1 MNWQKLRMNWINS
14 FYVQFDNLQ
23 STIYVPFYYLTIY
36 SIAHMT
42 KDDLK
47 ERFRQF
53 SLRIINL
60 VDNMPNTIA
69 GNALAKQIIRSGTSP
84 AANYRAACL
93 AKSDKDFLNKL
104 KMVEEEIDETQH
116 WLGLIMDAGMINKER
131 ILSLYEESIE
141 LNRII
146 IKSIVS
152 TKTRME
158 NNKIAKL

>member
-1 MNWQKLRMNWINS
+1 
-14 FYVQFDNLQ
+14 
-23 STIYVPFYYLTIY
+23 
-36 SIAHMT
+36 MT
-42 KDDLK
+42 KEELK

-60 VDNMPNTIA
+60 VNNMPNSIA
-69 GNALAKQIIRSGTSP
+69 GNAIAKQIVRSGTSP

-116 WLGLIMDAGMINKER
+116 WLSIIMDAGMISKER
-131 ILSLYEESIE
+131 VSPLYEESIE

-146 IKSIVS
+146 VKAIVS
-152 TKTRME
+152 TKIRME
-158 NNKIAKL
+158 NDKITKL